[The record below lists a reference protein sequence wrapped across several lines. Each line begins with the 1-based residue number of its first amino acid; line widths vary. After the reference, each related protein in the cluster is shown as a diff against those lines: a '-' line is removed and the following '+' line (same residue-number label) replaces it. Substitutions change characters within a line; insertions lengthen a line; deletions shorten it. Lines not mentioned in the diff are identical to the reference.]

1 MCDFWNMSYGDELLH
16 AIETYPMTQKQRRF
30 FSNVARNMK
39 QLIMLHDGDYVLTF
53 KEYLNMYANRNQGE
67 IEDD

>member
-16 AIETYPMTQKQRRF
+16 AIKTYPMTQKQRRF

-39 QLIMLHDGDYVLTF
+39 QLIMLHDEDYVLTF